1 MQGLW
6 LTIIS
11 LQKPWLKPKAIAK
24 RHRGGIYTAA
34 IIKSGKNK
42 LCLTPTKGCQTR
54 VCQNKY
60 IACSN
65 TSVWHYYEQKRSG
78 ALSPLS
84 ILFVIRWHRSQRHS
98 LASYVFGVKGANT
111 YPIEI
116 ALSVRRYT
124 SYAVVHLAHT
134 NNCLKV
140 QATDTKV
147 WATLHKNWL
156 KRTPTSAQYGNKR
169 RGTFKDETVVQGRMC
184 VCRQIVSLCPGFSS
198 TKHTCVR

>member
-1 MQGLW
+1 MWPVFGMSNSTNIRRIFISYYHTIWTNNCLYVNGMQDLW

-42 LCLTPTKGCQTR
+42 LWLTPTKGCQTR
-54 VCQNKY
+54 VCQIKY

-84 ILFVIRWHRSQRHS
+84 ILFVIRWHRSKGHS
-98 LASYVFGVKGANT
+98 PCKLCFMRKRSHIC
-111 YPIEI
+111 PIEI
-116 ALSVRRYT
+116 A
-124 SYAVVHLAHT
+124 
-134 NNCLKV
+134 
-140 QATDTKV
+140 
-147 WATLHKNWL
+147 
-156 KRTPTSAQYGNKR
+156 
-169 RGTFKDETVVQGRMC
+169 
-184 VCRQIVSLCPGFSS
+184 
-198 TKHTCVR
+198 